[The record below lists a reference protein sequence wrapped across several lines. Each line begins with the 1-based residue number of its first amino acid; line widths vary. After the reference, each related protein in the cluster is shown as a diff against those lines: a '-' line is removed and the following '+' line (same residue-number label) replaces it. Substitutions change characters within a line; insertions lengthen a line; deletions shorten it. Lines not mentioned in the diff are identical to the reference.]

1 MPFREL
7 PREHTLPQLEN
18 QVLEFWDRHATFRKS
33 VDERPAAH
41 RFVFYEGPPTAN
53 GHPGSHHV
61 LARTIKD
68 VVCRYKTMRGFRV
81 DRKAGWDT
89 HGLPVEI
96 EVEKALKLES
106 KEDIEKYGVAEFIAK
121 SRESVF
127 TYKDEWDRLTRRMGY
142 WVDLSDAYVTC
153 TNDYIES
160 VWHILKLMWD
170 RGLVYKGH
178 KILPYCPRCGT
189 PLSSHEVAQGYSDA
203 KDPSVFVRMKLKD
216 EPDTSL
222 LVWTTTPWT
231 LISNVALAVAP
242 TESYVRCGRAR
253 RTSSWPRR
261 ASPCSTARTRWSN
274 ASWGSTSSSAST
286 SRSTRSSSPTVA
298 RTTSSRRGS

>member
-1 MPFREL
+1 M
-7 PREHTLPQLEN
+7 
-18 QVLEFWDRHATFRKS
+18 
-33 VDERPAAH
+33 
-41 RFVFYEGPPTAN
+41 FYEGPPTAN

-68 VVCRYKTMRGFRV
+68 IVCRYKTMRGFRV

-106 KEDIEKYGVAEFIAK
+106 KDDIERYGVAEFIAK

-142 WVDLSDAYVTC
+142 WVDLTDAYVTC
-153 TNDYIES
+153 TNDYVES

-189 PLSSHEVAQGYSDA
+189 PLSSHEVAQGYADA

-242 TESYVRCGRAR
+242 TESYVKVRQGTENLILAEARLSVLDGPHEDGRAPHGAR
-253 RTSSWPRR
+253 PHPARVRAALLVRR
-261 ASPCSTARTRWSN
+261 APTA
-274 ASWGSTSSSAST
+274 
-286 SRSTRSSSPTVA
+286 A